1 MMRVFLALP
10 VPDEVRSRLA
20 VLQFLLP
27 LPRRV
32 EPAGFHLTLSFIG
45 EVSDSV
51 MVSVDDGMRLLR
63 QERLE
68 LRVDGVGMFGGA
80 RPTAVWAGVRGGE
93 PLDRLQAKC
102 DRIAR
107 QAGARIEARR
117 FHPHVTLGR
126 FSPPNHEDAL
136 KLERAVAAEQ
146 GFRAGPWVADRVVL
160 YRSILTKAG
169 SVYEELADYPL
180 QKAPNG

>member
-1 MMRVFLALP
+1 MIRAFLALP
-10 VPDEVRSRLA
+10 VPEDVRSRLT

-45 EVSDSV
+45 EVPDSV
-51 MVSVDDGMRLLR
+51 LISVDDEMRLLR
-63 QERLE
+63 QDGVE
-68 LRVDGVGMFGGA
+68 LRVEGVGMFGGA
-80 RPTAVWAGVRGGE
+80 RPTAVWVGVKGGE

-102 DRIAR
+102 ERIAR

-117 FHPHVTLGR
+117 FLPHVTLGR
-126 FSPPNHEDAL
+126 FSPPNPEVAL

-146 GFRAGPWVADRVVL
+146 GFRTGPWGADRVVL
-160 YRSILTKAG
+160 YRSIPTKAG
-169 SVYEELADYPL
+169 SVYEEMADYPL
-180 QKAPNG
+180 RVQPSR